1 MKRYKIQRYKLES
14 DKYPLP
20 GKHVAVTGC
29 SFGVLTNE
37 VAYRQIT
44 WDSISPYGPPPPL
57 QSSVCLLQV
66 TRNAL
71 LVAQQCS
78 LSMIPISLA
87 FLAQMCMLNGKW
99 MTVDVFGRQEMTKPD
114 SLLLLCLIPKNAWA
128 PQRVCRFLALFRGSS
143 FLPLVYIGEG
153 RNTNRSVNEYP
164 QVCLYCDRLLCFSPT
179 CE

>member
-1 MKRYKIQRYKLES
+1 MRLLT
-14 DKYPLP
+14 DKSHGTQLAHMVLLPLSN
-20 GKHVAVTGC
+20 H
-29 SFGVLTNE
+29 
-37 VAYRQIT
+37 
-44 WDSISPYGPPPPL
+44 
-57 QSSVCLLQV
+57 QSVYCRL

-78 LSMIPISLA
+78 LSVIPVDETNISLA

-99 MTVDVFGRQEMTKPD
+99 MTVDVFGRQEITKPD

-153 RNTNRSVNEYP
+153 RNTNWSVNEYP